1 MKEKITTVQINVND
15 MTCISCERRIG
26 QVLKKA
32 QGVKRVEVSYTK
44 GTARVTYDSAV
55 ITKYNIIQIIED
67 AGYHVDGGVTSKGK
81 VTKQNTILSKVLNI
95 ENASKAIKVA
105 IIVIGIYIVA
115 RYLGLTRI
123 FYTFPEARE
132 GMSYGMLF
140 IIGLFTSVHCIA
152 MCGGINL
159 SQCIASSGTNEDHK
173 KVSAVRPAFLY
184 NLGRVIS
191 YTMLGGIVGGIG
203 SVVSMTN
210 SLQGLVQV
218 LAGIFMIIMGLN
230 MLAIFPWLRRFAPR
244 MPRFIA
250 KKINRGKQNSNPL
263 IVGLLNGLMPCGP
276 LQAMQI
282 YALSTGSLLQGALS
296 MLLFSLGTVPL
307 MFGIGALS
315 SFMSKRFTSQIMRYG
330 AVLVVVL
337 GFSMFNNGLNL
348 SGVVIG
354 VGGGQ
359 GQEAEVENGVQ
370 TVTTKLTNGIY
381 SPITVEV
388 GTPVR
393 WNIQVDSG
401 QLSGCNYRIY
411 INEYGI
417 EKQLEVGDNYI
428 EFTPTKTGS
437 YPYSCWMGM
446 LRSRIN
452 VIDPNE
458 EATKDKVN
466 SSSTKDTVTD
476 EIAVAT
482 IEDGVQ
488 KVSIQV
494 DATRFN
500 PAIVVLQKDIQTQWD
515 IYVEESTSE
524 NELVSFPLYGTEIYL
539 MEGSNPLVLVPTE
552 DFDFYTLNNEYY
564 GYVKV
569 VDDINSVDLDAIK
582 EEVKQIIKNK
592 QS

>member
-1 MKEKITTVQINVND
+1 MEEKITTVQINVND

-44 GTARVTYDSAV
+44 GTARVTYDSAA
-55 ITKYNIIQIIED
+55 ITKDNIIQIIED

-81 VTKQNTILSKVLNI
+81 VTKENTKLSKVLNI

-115 RYLGLTRI
+115 RNLGLTRI
-123 FYTFPEARE
+123 FYTFPEAKE

-159 SQCIASSGTNEDHK
+159 SQCIAPSGTNEDHK
-173 KVSAVRPAFLY
+173 KVSTVRPAFLY

-191 YTMLGGIVGGIG
+191 YTLLGGIVGGIG

-315 SFMSKRFTSQIMRYG
+315 SFMSKRFTSQIMRYD

-354 VGGGQ
+354 VGGGK

-458 EATKDKVN
+458 EATKDKVD

-476 EIAVAT
+476 EIVVAT
-482 IEDGVQ
+482 IEDSVQ

-592 QS
+592 Q